1 MKGENNKMKKAVIYA
16 RYSSSAQSE
25 QSIEGQ
31 LRVCNEFAEQNG
43 YTVVNQFID
52 RAISGKT
59 DKRPDFIK
67 MIAEA
72 ENRNFNY
79 VIVYKIDRF
88 SRNHYDSVVYKH
100 KLKKL
105 GVKVVSATE
114 MITDSSEGKL
124 VEGILEIMAEMYSE
138 DLKQKVTRGLKE
150 TALKG
155 GFTGGTPPYGY
166 KVIDKKVVIDENR
179 ARAINYLFKEYS
191 EGKALTA
198 IINELNEKGY
208 RTDKGK
214 KLTIRSFNNVLTN
227 RKYIG
232 EYDYLGVKMKNYP
245 KIVNEDLF
253 LKVQKQIKNNRKLS
267 AKGKAKEEYILTG
280 KAICGYCGT
289 QMFGV
294 CGTSK
299 TKTVHNYYACLESY
313 NHHNCKKKLTRKR
326 FLEDA
331 VIEKTLEFL
340 KDKKNTNSVVDFIRE
355 EFQKNKLGS
364 KNELKN
370 LNDRLQTVNEDLDRC
385 SILMLKTTSEEML
398 IRFEEMAKDLEL
410 QKSDIIKEV
419 AKYKIA
425 DKIISSSQSELNK
438 WVELFKVGDIND
450 VNFRRRIIQ
459 LFVNKVFVFD
469 NTIAVF
475 YNIMGENDI
484 DLEQLKSKMTE
495 EELLSSN
502 ITKGSPPNYA
512 KYELGRFILIGF
524 NFGVLLKASS

>member
-1 MKGENNKMKKAVIYA
+1 MKKAVIYA
-16 RYSSSAQSE
+16 RYSSSAQTE

-31 LRVCNEFAEQNG
+31 LRVCNDFAKQNG
-43 YTVVNQFID
+43 YIVVNEFID

-59 DKRPDFIK
+59 DRRPDFIK

-72 ENRNFNY
+72 EKGDFNY

-105 GVKVVSATE
+105 GVKVISATE

-179 ARAINYLFKEYS
+179 AKAVNYLFKEYS
-191 EGKALTA
+191 EGKSLTS
-198 IINELNEKGY
+198 IVKELNEKGY

-214 KLTIRSFNNVLTN
+214 KLTIRSFNNALN
-227 RKYIG
+227 NKKYIG
-232 EYDYLGVKMKNYP
+232 EYEYLGVKMKNYP
-245 KIVNEDLF
+245 KIINEDLF
-253 LKVQKQIKNNRKLS
+253 LKVQKQIKKNKNLS

-280 KAICGYCGT
+280 KAFCGYCGS

-299 TKTVHNYYACLESY
+299 TKAVHNYYACIKSY
-313 NHHNCKKKLTRKR
+313 NHHNCKKKLTRKK

-331 VIEKTLEFL
+331 VIVKTLEFL
-340 KDKKNTNSVVDFIRE
+340 KDTKSINSVVDFIRV

-370 LNDRLQTVNEDLDRC
+370 LNDRLQIVNEDLDRC
-385 SILMLKTTSEEML
+385 SLLMLKTTSEEMR

-410 QKSDIIKEV
+410 QKSYIIKEV
-419 AKYKIA
+419 TKYKIA
-425 DKIISSSQSELNK
+425 DKIISSSHNELNN
-438 WVELFKVGDIND
+438 WVELFNVGDIND
-450 VNFRRRIIQ
+450 LNFRRRLIQ

-469 NTIAVF
+469 NSIAVF

-484 DLEQLKSKMTE
+484 DLEQLKSQMTE
-495 EELLSSN
+495 EELISSHT
-502 ITKGSPPNYA
+502 TKGSPP
-512 KYELGRFILIGF
+512 KVSKSEMLHFIKGCFGF
-524 NFGVLLKASS
+524 ESKIDEN